1 MITLTETAEAKIGEF
16 ANQMPEAK
24 DRDLRI
30 FIQGAGCSGFAYGF
44 TFDERQPGDTV
55 VQAGKI
61 KVLIDPQS
69 APYLRGSTVDYVDDE
84 RGSGF
89 TVDNPNEAG
98 LGGGCGGGCS
108 CG

>member
-1 MITLTETAEAKIGEF
+1 MITLTKQAAAKVGEF
-16 ANQMPEAK
+16 ASQMPEAR

-44 TFDERQPGDTV
+44 TFDEKQDGDTV
-55 VQAGKI
+55 VEAGGI

-69 APYLRGSTVDYVDDE
+69 APYLQGSTVDYVDDE

-89 TVDNPNEAG
+89 TVDNPNEAAM
-98 LGGGCGGGCS
+98 GGGCGGSCS